1 MNNELSKKPYKAID
15 NKKLSCY
22 YSPVRTFIPKNKD
35 LVKEFQVVDA
45 AGMVLGRLC
54 ARIASILRGKDK
66 TIVTPG
72 FNCGDHVI
80 VINSDKIALTSN
92 KLDTAI
98 HYTHSGYWGN
108 LKEMTMRYRMEKDSR
123 EVIRTA
129 VKRMLGRGPLARERL
144 RSLFVY
150 KGIEHDKRSI
160 KIRDPRECSMF
171 RLGKERLDRSKEGIS
186 NQMIPQKPP
195 LSSVEGPDKKKT
207 SKSDKDKH
215 SHDVDLR
222 NKRAVEKVSP
232 DSTQEPVLSSEKI
245 VTKANKEQKVAS
257 TKKKKG
263 EVE

>member
-1 MNNELSKKPYKAID
+1 MLSF
-15 NKKLSCY
+15 L
-22 YSPVRTFIPKNKD
+22 VRTFIPKNKD
-35 LVKEFQVVDA
+35 LAKEFQVVDA

-72 FNCGDHVI
+72 VNCGDHVI
-80 VINSDKIALTSN
+80 VINSDKIALTSD

-171 RLGKERLDRSKEGIS
+171 RLGKERLDRSKEGIP
-186 NQMIPQKPP
+186 NEMIPQRAP
-195 LSSVEGPDKKKT
+195 LSSIEGPDKKKT
-207 SKSDKDKH
+207 VKSNKH
-215 SHDVDLR
+215 NLLHNVALP
-222 NKRAVEKVSP
+222 KEQTIEKISS
-232 DSTQEPVLSSEKI
+232 DSAQEPVFSSEEI
-245 VTKANKEQKVAS
+245 VTKASKAQKVGS

-263 EVE
+263 DDE